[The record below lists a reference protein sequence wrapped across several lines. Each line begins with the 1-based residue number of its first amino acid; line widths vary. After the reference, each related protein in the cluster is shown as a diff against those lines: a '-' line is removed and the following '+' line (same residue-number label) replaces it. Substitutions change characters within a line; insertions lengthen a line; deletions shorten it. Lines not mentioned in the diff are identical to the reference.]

1 MNKYKIV
8 VKYPMVSDNQIQ
20 EDTKDLDTI
29 RNILAHDKCVIIGK
43 KIYTFDNII
52 TIEQL

>member
-8 VKYPMVSDNQIQ
+8 VKYPMSSDNQFQ

-29 RNILAHDKCVIIGK
+29 RSLLAHDKCVIIGK

-52 TIEQL
+52 TIEQI

>member
-1 MNKYKIV
+1 MNKYKII
-8 VKYPMVSDNQIQ
+8 VKYPMVSDTQIQ

-29 RNILAHDKCVIIGK
+29 RCILARDKCVIIGK

-52 TIEQL
+52 TIEKI

>member
-1 MNKYKIV
+1 MNKYKII
-8 VKYPMVSDNQIQ
+8 VKYPMVSDTQVQ

-29 RNILAHDKCVIIGK
+29 RCILARDKCVIIGK

-52 TIEQL
+52 TIEQI